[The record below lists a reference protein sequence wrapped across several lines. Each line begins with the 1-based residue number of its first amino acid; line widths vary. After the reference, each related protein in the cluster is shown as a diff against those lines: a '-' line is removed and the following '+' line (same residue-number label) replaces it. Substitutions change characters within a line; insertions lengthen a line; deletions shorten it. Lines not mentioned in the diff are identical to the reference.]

1 MSNMRC
7 LAFIHCCCTCIPIA
21 TDPQAQLPNSTFL
34 LHKAEP
40 RPPSRWSIPHPRLP
54 RRHQPIRSIP
64 RWIRH
69 PSRRWV
75 CPPILPSHSF
85 HRPGPLHPV
94 SRLLAPSFL
103 VRLSSMSP
111 HPVVIVIESSPED
124 RGADSSHRADRRW
137 LAWVSVEVPSRPW
150 SRLLF
155 LSIPYQSFQRRLSVA
170 SSVGGVNHK
179 QGRFSGR
186 RGF

>member
-7 LAFIHCCCTCIPIA
+7 LAFIQCCCPCIPIA

-34 LHKAEP
+34 PHREP

-85 HRPGPLHPV
+85 HRPGPLDPV

-103 VRLSSMSP
+103 VRLPSMSP
-111 HPVVIVIESSPED
+111 RPVVVVIESSLED

-137 LAWVSVEVPSRPW
+137 WRGYPSRFLPGYGLISYSYRYLTSPSNGVYPW
-150 SRLLF
+150 R
-155 LSIPYQSFQRRLSVA
+155 PQ
-170 SSVGGVNHK
+170 
-179 QGRFSGR
+179 
-186 RGF
+186 